1 MGSVFHMP
9 NRFDFYWCKSSE
21 SMPRVHF
28 AAIFLSLSRGF
39 ISTFNNILLSC
50 AVPNF
55 QSLLIEKIE
64 SQSPSW
70 FRAGRELLHLADS
83 LILTSLKHRLTR
95 FIIITWARP
104 TSAHRAPCHLDSPCC
119 MVQSC
124 GQSVLPCADS
134 PLNLELDSTPP
145 GPPSLVARG
154 HLPIR
159 SERAE
164 EWGTSTL
171 SARTWGRCKNCTRGK
186 GTDRDQSYRWG
197 HTEGC
202 SL

>member
-1 MGSVFHMP
+1 
-9 NRFDFYWCKSSE
+9 
-21 SMPRVHF
+21 MPRVHF

-55 QSLLIEKIE
+55 QSLLSEKIE

-104 TSAHRAPCHLDSPCC
+104 TSAHRTPCHLDSPCW
-119 MVQSC
+119 MVQSY

-134 PLNLELDSTPP
+134 PLNLELDAAELNPTRATKPCGPRTPAHTKRARR
-145 GPPSLVARG
+145 GVGDEHSL
-154 HLPIR
+154 R
-159 SERAE
+159 SDV
-164 EWGTSTL
+164 G
-171 SARTWGRCKNCTRGK
+171 KMHTRQGY
-186 GTDRDQSYRWG
+186 RPVVQVRSYRG
-197 HTEGC
+197 M
-202 SL
+202 